1 MWSTALEIYRHVYAL
16 KRLATLP
23 MRYDNII
30 FLFWKKNMLAGK
42 LQIINLTL
50 LFLHCLVTIAN

>member
-16 KRLATLP
+16 KRLAALP